1 MERELKAAS
10 KSLVFGG
17 GFGGG
22 VGLSFYVKHTVRTRT
37 TKHTSNESTSL
48 NKKLSSFLAF
58 PFNVFDV
65 ESAMYVAND
74 QR

>member
-10 KSLVFGG
+10 KWSIFGG

-22 VGLSFYVKHTVRTRT
+22 VGLSFYIKHTVRTRA

-48 NKKLSSFLAF
+48 NKKLSNFLAF
-58 PFNVFDV
+58 PFKVFDV
-65 ESAMYVAND
+65 ESAMYD